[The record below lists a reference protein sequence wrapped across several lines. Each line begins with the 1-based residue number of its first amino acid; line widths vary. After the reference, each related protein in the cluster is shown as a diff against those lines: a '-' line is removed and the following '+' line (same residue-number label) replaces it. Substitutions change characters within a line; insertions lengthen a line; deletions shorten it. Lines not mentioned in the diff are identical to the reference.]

1 MSKLFETGE
10 FKRLAGSWGAKKTNK
25 EKAAK
30 EMRRVGLLVW
40 HGIVVCLVNFLCC
53 GGGAK
58 GPVHRGAVS
67 KAQKLANDRLWN
79 LVRDFVDD
87 HSETKE
93 KLPRSP
99 DMGEWGKRLGDVRIS
114 YHGEVVEKAQRLT
127 LDQVMPGLP
136 PQGYGASVPL
146 IELCEGELRTRLEDP
161 MSNLLPEEELPDDI
175 PAPKVHASE
184 EQWEKKTQWRSKGSP
199 F

>member
-1 MSKLFETGE
+1 
-10 FKRLAGSWGAKKTNK
+10 
-25 EKAAK
+25 
-30 EMRRVGLLVW
+30 
-40 HGIVVCLVNFLCC
+40 
-53 GGGAK
+53 
-58 GPVHRGAVS
+58 
-67 KAQKLANDRLWN
+67 
-79 LVRDFVDD
+79 
-87 HSETKE
+87 
-93 KLPRSP
+93 
-99 DMGEWGKRLGDVRIS
+99 MGEWGKRLGDVRIS

-175 PAPKVHASE
+175 PAPKVHAAE